1 MIMACP
7 AGRFGFQREMNALE
21 TLKTGQDSEDA
32 ANVAALLQSTH
43 EIELRTQQVNR
54 WFRLWRRDVRDG
66 WLTLGRFRVAPSSK
80 QADVITAGKGYGS
93 SLKGPATGLS
103 PGDQCQ

>member
-1 MIMACP
+1 MACP

-66 WLTLGRFRVAPSSK
+66 WLTLGRFRVSLGGSWL
-80 QADVITAGKGYGS
+80 TASG
-93 SLKGPATGLS
+93 LCTATFIS
-103 PGDQCQ
+103 NMTA

>member
-1 MIMACP
+1 MFLIVACP

-21 TLKTGQDSEDA
+21 TLKTGQDTEDA

-66 WLTLGRFRVAPSSK
+66 WLTLGRFRVSPRGRLL
-80 QADVITAGKGYGS
+80 AGELAGTQPPHCRMQS
-93 SLKGPATGLS
+93 
-103 PGDQCQ
+103 

>member
-1 MIMACP
+1 MVACP

-66 WLTLGRFRVAPSSK
+66 WLTLGRFRVSLGSLA
-80 QADVITAGKGYGS
+80 QLFTA
-93 SLKGPATGLS
+93 LT
-103 PGDQCQ
+103 